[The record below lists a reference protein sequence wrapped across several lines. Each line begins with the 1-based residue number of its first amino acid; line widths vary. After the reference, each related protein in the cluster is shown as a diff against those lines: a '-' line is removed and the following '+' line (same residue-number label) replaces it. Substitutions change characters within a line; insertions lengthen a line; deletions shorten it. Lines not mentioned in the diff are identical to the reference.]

1 MYSIRV
7 IADFCGV
14 DMGFVRR
21 IIESAGLQNLPTNTW
36 ERYYT
41 FYQLELIRY
50 ELEQLIQNRIEFI
63 NGDTIISIFE
73 SKLN

>member
-21 IIESAGLQNLPTNTW
+21 IIESAGLQPLPTSTW

-73 SKLN
+73 SKL